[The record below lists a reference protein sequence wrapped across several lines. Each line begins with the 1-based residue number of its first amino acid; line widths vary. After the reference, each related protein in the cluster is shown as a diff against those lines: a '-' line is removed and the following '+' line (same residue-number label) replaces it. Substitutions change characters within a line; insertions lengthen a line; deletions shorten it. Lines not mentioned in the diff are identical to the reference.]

1 MFSHGDMERISGE
14 IGNQD
19 QKEHPKQATEE
30 IHFTSE
36 LPQQTVTLG
45 QSKLCTKEGV
55 TIPRTVFYGVNIS
68 AERRRASLPAGDKQ
82 DGGQVERRGS
92 WKAGRPLTR
101 VESLRERIRQQEKE
115 RRDDDK
121 EEGSR
126 EAGRTARERKKPHT
140 DSQTV

>member
-1 MFSHGDMERISGE
+1 MLNKQVLTQHTEDLVCKIANVQSDRELKRAGYVFSHEDMERISGE

-68 AERRRASLPAGDKQ
+68 AERRRASLPAGDNKME
-82 DGGQVERRGS
+82 DKWRGEG
-92 WKAGRPLTR
+92 AGRLGD
-101 VESLRERIRQQEKE
+101 L
-115 RRDDDK
+115 
-121 EEGSR
+121 
-126 EAGRTARERKKPHT
+126 
-140 DSQTV
+140 